1 MTQSLRSSKSRSA
14 PCSGL
19 LPEARRI
26 RELSVRTWGPGQAV
40 EIVGE
45 SEPVQLLLRQI
56 EKVAVFD
63 EPVLILGESGSG
75 KEALSQAIFLLG
87 NRKPFVSVNCPQY
100 QDGNLTVSEL
110 FGHKRGSFTGAVTD
124 RKGLFET
131 ANEGVIFLDE
141 IGDLPMSAQLML
153 LRALSS
159 GEFKALGSEQIQRS
173 NVRVIAATNRSMN
186 QLAEDK
192 EFRRDLLFRLRY
204 FLIKV
209 PPLRDRGDDWILLL
223 DHVLGG
229 LHQRYGVCK
238 RMSSSSM
245 DLLAGY
251 SWPGNVR
258 ELIGITTS
266 GYAMAEGDTIEPH
279 NFVDALEEES
289 GATVEDRLDVLSRR
303 LTQQKDSFWDLVH
316 RPFIER
322 ELNRGEVR
330 QLVARGLREGG
341 GSYRGLLKRWKMSEE
356 HYQKLMDFL
365 RHHSLKPRSS
375 RGE

>member
-1 MTQSLRSSKSRSA
+1 M
-14 PCSGL
+14 
-19 LPEARRI
+19 ARRI
-26 RELSVRTWGPGQAV
+26 RELSVRAWGPGRAV

-45 SEPVQLLLRQI
+45 SEPVHLLLRQI
-56 EKVAVFD
+56 EKVAAFD

-75 KEALSQAIFLLG
+75 KEALSQAVFLLG
-87 NRKPFVSVNCPQY
+87 DRKPFVSVNCPQY

-110 FGHKRGSFTGAVTD
+110 FGHRRGSFTGAVRD

-131 ANEGVIFLDE
+131 ANDGLIFLDE

-159 GEFKALGSEQIQRS
+159 GEFKALGSEEIQRS

-209 PPLRDRGDDWILLL
+209 PPLRERGDDWILLL
-223 DHVLGG
+223 NHVLEG
-229 LHQRYGVCK
+229 LHQRYGVRK
-238 RMSSSSM
+238 RMSNAAM

-266 GYAMAEGDTIEPH
+266 GYAMAEGDTIEPL

-289 GATVEDRLDVLSRR
+289 GVSSENRLDVLSRR
-303 LTQQKDSFWDLVH
+303 LVQQKDSFWDLVH
-316 RPFIER
+316 RPFIDR

-341 GSYRGLLKRWKMSEE
+341 GSYRGLLKRWRMSEE